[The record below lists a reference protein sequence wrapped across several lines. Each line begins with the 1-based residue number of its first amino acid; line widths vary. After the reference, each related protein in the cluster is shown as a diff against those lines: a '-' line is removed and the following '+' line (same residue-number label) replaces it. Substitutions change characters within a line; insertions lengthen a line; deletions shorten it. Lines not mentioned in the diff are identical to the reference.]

1 MKCRLLLCLVV
12 AAQLNAGITE
22 VAAQEWPN
30 RPVRIVSPFAAGGTA
45 DTLARI
51 VADGLSETFKQ
62 QFFVEA
68 RPGAAGAIGLQSV
81 AASSPDGYNLLLG
94 TVSILTLLPIINP
107 KIGYDALRDL
117 TNIAYVAGAPVVL
130 SVNPANGPRT
140 LQEFVQRAQ
149 NASAPLTYSSTGVG
163 SDGHLLGQAFASIA
177 KIKVEHVPYRGAQPA
192 LTDLVGG
199 HVAFGMLTVPST
211 SAFLRGNTLL
221 GLAVTSPERMTGY
234 PTISTFKESDFP
246 EMVSST
252 WFSLSAPAGLSL
264 DIVDKI
270 NRAVVATMAKPQ
282 VQERLQQ
289 DGLLTRPMGPDQFRA
304 FLQQEAARWKPLI
317 ESAGIVQQ

>member
-1 MKCRLLLCLVV
+1 
-12 AAQLNAGITE
+12 
-22 VAAQEWPN
+22 
-30 RPVRIVSPFAAGGTA
+30 
-45 DTLARI
+45 
-51 VADGLSETFKQ
+51 
-62 QFFVEA
+62 
-68 RPGAAGAIGLQSV
+68 
-81 AASSPDGYNLLLG
+81 
-94 TVSILTLLPIINP
+94 
-107 KIGYDALRDL
+107 
-117 TNIAYVAGAPVVL
+117 
-130 SVNPANGPRT
+130 
-140 LQEFVQRAQ
+140 
-149 NASAPLTYSSTGVG
+149 VG

-234 PTISTFKESDFP
+234 PTIPTFKESGFS

-264 DIVDKI
+264 DIVNKI

-289 DGLLTRPMGPDQFRA
+289 DGLLTRSMSPDQFRA
-304 FLQQEAARWKPLI
+304 FLEQEAARWKPLI